1 MGPVGNALK
10 AEALREIVNEAGDVA
25 LDRARSLILLATACL
40 AALIVLHAVLRRW
53 SLAEARAS
61 ERRGD

>member
-53 SLAEARAS
+53 SLAAARAS